1 MALKTSITASADEKR
16 AGATCAPA
24 LLDQTSIAPL
34 AEVRS
39 LLLDLVPNRVGNDAC
54 DDAEND
60 DDNRAFHCVS
70 PTAA

>member
-1 MALKTSITASADEKR
+1 MAIKTSITTSADEKR
-16 AGATCAPA
+16 AVATCAPA
-24 LLDQTSIAPL
+24 LLDQNPIALL
-34 AEVRS
+34 AELRR
-39 LLLDLVPNRVGNDAC
+39 LLLDLVPNRVGNDDC